1 MNRAFKLMV
10 GDVPQQ
16 QKYEPPKMK
25 GNQVNNIESNNQV
38 NNLLLLQ
45 SKAGKNEINK
55 GQSSV

>member
-10 GDVPQQ
+10 GDAPQL

>member
-1 MNRAFKLMV
+1 MV